1 MSSAAETAARRSPGT
16 LASLWALY
24 RVVLRTQASTA
35 RILGVAALGG
45 LAIVLGVLA
54 RFGDDPLGATADAAA
69 AYGLGVLV
77 PLATLWLG
85 TAAIG
90 DLVEDRLLVYLWLK
104 PVPRWQLPAAAI
116 LATFTIVAPLTALP
130 QAIGALAAGASELAV
145 ASAVALGLAAL
156 AYSGLFVA
164 AGLWFRR
171 AVWIG
176 IAFVLLWENVVAQ
189 ISEGTARLTITG
201 WARAILGS
209 ADTGGAD
216 VTLGDLSAGLAV
228 VVLPAI
234 AVAGWL
240 AATFRYRRADV
251 D

>member
-1 MSSAAETAARRSPGT
+1 MSAATETVVRRPRAAS
-16 LASLWALY
+16 SLWALY
-24 RVVLRTQASTA
+24 RLVLRTQASIP
-35 RILGVAALGG
+35 RLLGVAALGA
-45 LAIVLGVLA
+45 LSVVLGVLA
-54 RFGDDPLGATADAAA
+54 RWDPDPLGAAADATA
-69 AYGLGVLV
+69 AYGLGILV

-90 DLVEDRLLVYLWLK
+90 DLIEDRLLVYVWLK

-130 QAIGALAAGASELAV
+130 QAIAAYAAGTPELAPTST
-145 ASAVALGLAAL
+145 AAVALAGL
-156 AYSGLFVA
+156 AYSAAFVA

-176 IAFVLLWENVVAQ
+176 LAFVLLWESVVAHV
-189 ISEGTARLTITG
+189 SDGTARFTITG
-201 WARAILGS
+201 WARAIVAS
-209 ADTGGAD
+209 TDGAD
-216 VTLGDLSAGLAV
+216 VGLGELSASLAL

-234 AVAGWL
+234 AVAAWL
-240 AATFRYRRADV
+240 AATYRYGRADV

>member
-1 MSSAAETAARRSPGT
+1 VSTAAETAARPRALAT
-16 LASLWALY
+16 LGALY
-24 RVVLRTQASTA
+24 RVVLRTQATLP
-35 RILGVAALGG
+35 RLLGVAALGG
-45 LAIVLGVLA
+45 LSVVLGVLA
-54 RFGDDPLGATADAAA
+54 RWDEDPLGATAGAAA

-116 LATFTIVAPLTALP
+116 LATVTVVVPLTALP
-130 QAIGALAAGASELAV
+130 QAAGALAAGTGELAP
-145 ASAVALGLAAL
+145 ASAAAL
-156 AYSGLFVA
+156 ALAAFAYGAVFVA

-189 ISEGTARLTITG
+189 ISEGTARLTIAG
-201 WARAILGS
+201 WARAVLAS
-209 ADTGGAD
+209 ADTGDTD
-216 VTLGDLSAGLAV
+216 VTLGDLSSGLAL

-240 AATFRYRRADV
+240 AATYRFRRADV